1 MNTGSRRCWTWACA
15 ASGAWSSTSIRPA
28 LAGAS
33 RRSCRPAAGARPSTG
48 GSAAGLP
55 ISNPWRSGELP
66 QVNVG
71 TILLLAVAALGGA
84 WAAGLLRAHYEDGQL
99 TLRVLRARRVLARFD
114 LRDTGLLLLLSLMM
128 GWAVAAA
135 GERAAR
141 GPDTQG
147 RLGPAPALGSV
158 PGWTFAAGRPPPPA
172 PLAAP
177 PAGGR

>member
-1 MNTGSRRCWTWACA
+1 
-15 ASGAWSSTSIRPA
+15 
-28 LAGAS
+28 
-33 RRSCRPAAGARPSTG
+33 
-48 GSAAGLP
+48 
-55 ISNPWRSGELP
+55 LP

-135 GERAAR
+135 VEENAQGELYPAIYVRRANATTEHLLPGHPLHEFQSTEHQR
-141 GPDTQG
+141 
-147 RLGPAPALGSV
+147 ALASALDGLFGS
-158 PGWTFAAGRPPPPA
+158 G
-172 PLAAP
+172 
-177 PAGGR
+177 

>member
-48 GSAAGLP
+48 GSSAGLP

-135 GERAAR
+135 GERAAW
-141 GPDTQG
+141 GPGTG
-147 RLGPAPALGSV
+147 GPAGAAIRPRPLLGWGSARAR
-158 PGWTFAAGRPPPPA
+158 AARPA
-172 PLAAP
+172 PPRA
-177 PAGGR
+177 